1 MLLYPVGFSTYLIQ
15 AGKIWGDVPFPFLKV
30 HEGNETY
37 AFDTNAFNLMDY
49 QEFVS
54 DMYISLFYEH
64 HFQGFF
70 LNKIPLF
77 RKLKWREIAGIRLL
91 KGSFDEK
98 KHYGL
103 LLPGE
108 MKGLS
113 SVPYTE
119 FSVGLEN
126 ILKVLRVDAV
136 WRFNYNDNLKER
148 LGLLFSLQITL

>member
-1 MLLYPVGFSTYLIQ
+1 
-15 AGKIWGDVPFPFLKV
+15 
-30 HEGNETY
+30 
-37 AFDTNAFNLMDY
+37 
-49 QEFVS
+49 
-54 DMYISLFYEH
+54 MYISLFYEH
-64 HFQGFF
+64 QFQGFF
-70 LNKIPLF
+70 LNKIPVF
-77 RKLKWREIAGIRLL
+77 RKLKWREIAGVRLL
-91 KGSFDEK
+91 KGSFDGK
-98 KHYGL
+98 KHNSL